1 MTWTLQGRAHY
12 PRTWLAV
19 LVLSIA
25 AGGCHA
31 QITGSGPECSVTI
44 ESLKDSTPFS
54 LLDPDK
60 QARVVRA
67 LRDDITEMA
76 GIDVESTSLSRAAYR
91 DYFISHLQYKYVPG
105 MTPAE
110 QLLLVRYDS
119 NTICGQYD
127 NCPVWIVRLAR
138 GNAKSMVP
146 WQDEHLGT
154 SAGGG
159 WGVSIQPLAGSEY
172 PDLILLTY
180 LSSVQTGLACYRESK
195 GRYLRRECP
204 PDCARLLSHSSG
216 QN

>member
-1 MTWTLQGRAHY
+1 MAA
-12 PRTWLAV
+12 LALS
-19 LVLSIA
+19 LVVGA
-25 AGGCHA
+25 CHA
-31 QITGSGPECSVTI
+31 QIEGSSSECSVTI

-54 LLDPDK
+54 LLDLDK
-60 QARVVRA
+60 QQRVVHA

-76 GIDVESTSLSRAAYR
+76 GIDVESASLSRTAYR

-105 MTPAE
+105 TTPVG

-127 NCPVWIVRLAR
+127 NCPVWIVRLAQ
-138 GNAKSMVP
+138 NSAKSMVP

-180 LSSVQTGLACYRESK
+180 LSSAQTGLACYRESK

>member
-1 MTWTLQGRAHY
+1 MAGSLQGRAHY
-12 PRTWLAV
+12 RGAWIVALA
-19 LVLSIA
+19 LSVV
-25 AGGCHA
+25 GGECRA
-31 QITGSGPECSVTI
+31 QTQDSSSECSATI

-54 LLDPDK
+54 LLNPDK

-76 GIDVESTSLSRAAYR
+76 GIDVEGASLGRAAYR

-105 MTPAE
+105 TTPAE
-110 QLLLVRYDS
+110 QLLLVRYNS

-127 NCPVWIVRLAR
+127 NCPVWIVNLAR
-138 GNAKSMVP
+138 GSAKSMVP

-159 WGVSIQPLAGSEY
+159 WGVSVQPLAGSEY

-180 LSSVQTGLACYRESK
+180 LSSAQTGLACYRESK
-195 GRYLRRECP
+195 GRYLRRDCT
-204 PDCARLLSHSSG
+204 PDCARLLSHSNG